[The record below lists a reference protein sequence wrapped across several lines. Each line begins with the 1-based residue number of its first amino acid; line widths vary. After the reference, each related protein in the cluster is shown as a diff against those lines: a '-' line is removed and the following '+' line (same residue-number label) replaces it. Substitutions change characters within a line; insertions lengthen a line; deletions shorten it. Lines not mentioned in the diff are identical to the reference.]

1 MMGELW
7 INGLKDDWI
16 DELPN
21 NPVFHQSAFREER
34 KRKARIREAHF
45 RTLIYKV
52 GTLK

>member
-34 KRKARIREAHF
+34 KRNQWIE
-45 RTLIYKV
+45 
-52 GTLK
+52 G